1 MEHLGLLSATSR
13 LVVALKKLSKA
24 MRRDRL
30 RTGTRAGTGAGTRAG
45 TGAGTF
51 SKSHVMGL
59 VWCGVWWAV
68 LCLISRW
75 AGVVYS
81 KSRVGGLVVQG
92 NTSTWTTGH
101 YFFFLRKF

>member
-1 MEHLGLLSATSR
+1 MADA
-13 LVVALKKLSKA
+13 VADA
-24 MRRDRL
+24 VA
-30 RTGTRAGTGAGTRAG
+30 GTRAGTGAGTRAG

-59 VWCGVWWAV
+59 V
-68 LCLISRW
+68 CLISRW

-101 YFFFLRKF
+101 YFF